1 MSGKCYLEAFK
12 IKAVK
17 QIIERGHSVSSIA
30 TRLDI
35 TIYSL
40 YTWIKPPYSR
50 RHHVDLNLTGHTGS
64 SGWNRAVFMVIAR
77 DLSRSAG
84 YREQCGVNKAWWL
97 MQRVEIKAQV
107 GYRSPRARG
116 DSFY

>member
-1 MSGKCYLEAFK
+1 MSGKCYPEAFK
-12 IKAVK
+12 IKVVK
-17 QIIERGHSVSSIA
+17 QVIERGHSVSSVA

-35 TIYSL
+35 TIHSL
-40 YTWIKPPYSR
+40 YAWIKPPHSR

-77 DLSRSAG
+77 SVSICWISGTMRCKQSLG
-84 YREQCGVNKAWWL
+84 L